1 MGFAFLDVAI
11 GMTFLFLLLSLICSA
26 INELFAAFFHSRAG
40 FLEKGIARLL
50 GDDAFAKRL
59 YQHPLI
65 HCLFADVRPFSKKIG
80 WDRPAYIPPRN
91 FALALMDTV
100 TPSSGAR
107 NSLTPQSDPVNP
119 AISAGA
125 SASKTAA
132 DLLTALQG
140 AEGKMPDTVQKGM
153 ICLVEAAGQDAAR
166 ARQSIEDWYN
176 STMDCV
182 SGAYKRR
189 TQYVILIIGIFVAI
203 LVNADS
209 VAIFRRLSADK
220 NLASAVAASAEGYVN
235 ANRSA
240 APTVKGESASPSA
253 TDAREKLNQ
262 NLETLDKLGL
272 PLGWDGSSKTCT
284 LPSWRGW
291 MGLPGWCGASGPLLA
306 THWLGWLLTAF
317 AVSFGA
323 PFWFDL
329 LNRFMVVRSTVK
341 PKEKSPEEGSKD

>member
-26 INELFAAFFHSRAG
+26 INELLAALSHTRAS
-40 FLEKGIARLL
+40 FLENGIARLL
-50 GDDAFAKRL
+50 GDDGFAAKL
-59 YQHPLI
+59 HEHPLI
-65 HCLFADVRPFSKKIG
+65 HCLFADVHPCFKKIG

-100 TPSSGAR
+100 APSTGAR
-107 NSLTPQSDPVNP
+107 DSSAPPADFLNP
-119 AISAGA
+119 AVPPGA
-125 SASKTAA
+125 SAPKTAA
-132 DLLTALQG
+132 DLLAALKDADQRI
-140 AEGKMPDTVQKGM
+140 PDTVRKGM

-166 ARQSIEDWYN
+166 ARQNIEDWYN

-189 TQYVILIIGIFVAI
+189 TQYVILIIGLFVAI
-203 LVNADS
+203 FVNADS

-235 ANRSA
+235 ANRPGAS
-240 APTVKGESASPSA
+240 TVKSDGASPSA
-253 TDAREKLNQ
+253 TEAREKLNQ
-262 NLETLDKLGL
+262 DLETLDKLGL
-272 PLGWDGSSKTCT
+272 PVGWDGSTKGSS
-284 LPSWRGW
+284 LPSLYGW
-291 MGLPGWCGASGPLLA
+291 GRLGDTAVECKPLLA

>member
-26 INELFAAFFHSRAG
+26 INELLAAFVHRRAS
-40 FLEKGIARLL
+40 FLEKGVARLL
-50 GDDAFAKRL
+50 GDDAFAKKL
-59 YQHPLI
+59 YEHPLI
-65 HCLFADVRPFSKKIG
+65 RNLYADVWRISKWIG
-80 WDRPAYIPPRN
+80 WDRPAYIPPRS
-91 FALALMDTV
+91 FSLALMDTV
-100 TPSSGAR
+100 APGTGVR
-107 NSLTPQSDPVNP
+107 DSLLHQTNPVDP
-119 AISAGA
+119 A
-125 SASKTAA
+125 SAPSAPAPKTAA

-140 AEGKMPDTVQKGM
+140 AKGTVPETVRRGM
-153 ICLVEAAGQDAAR
+153 ITLVEAAGQDAAR
-166 ARQSIEDWYN
+166 ARESIEDWYN
-176 STMDCV
+176 NTMDRV

-189 TQYVILIIGIFVAI
+189 TQYWIFFIGIIVTMG
-203 LVNADS
+203 VNADT

-220 NLASAVAASAEGYVN
+220 NLATAVAASAEGYVN
-235 ANRSA
+235 ANRPGASMA
-240 APTVKGESASPSA
+240 KSESSPSSAPDA
-253 TDAREKLNQ
+253 TDRLYQ

-272 PLGWDGSSKTCT
+272 PLGWDGSNKGAT

-291 MGLPGWCGASGPLLA
+291 GGLPGWCGASEPLIGM
-306 THWLGWLLTAF
+306 HWLGWLLTAF

>member
-26 INELFAAFFHSRAG
+26 INELFAALLHTRAS

-50 GDDAFAKRL
+50 GDEAFVTRL
-59 YQHPLI
+59 YEHPLI
-65 HCLFADVRPFSKKIG
+65 HCLFADVRPFFKRIG

-91 FALALMDTV
+91 FALALMDTAA
-100 TPSSGAR
+100 PSTGAR
-107 NSLTPQSDPVNP
+107 DSLTPQADSVNP
-119 AISAGA
+119 AVPAGA
-125 SASKTAA
+125 SAPRTAA
-132 DLLTALQG
+132 DLLAALKDANG
-140 AEGKMPDTVQKGM
+140 TTPDTLRKGM

-166 ARQSIEDWYN
+166 ARQNIEDWYN
-176 STMDCV
+176 STMDSV
-182 SGAYKRR
+182 SGVYKRR
-189 TQYVILIIGIFVAI
+189 TQYTIFLIGIFVTI
-203 LVNADS
+203 GVNADS

-220 NLASAVAASAEGYVN
+220 NLASAVAASAEAYVS
-235 ANRSA
+235 ANRPGDS
-240 APTVKGESASPSA
+240 TTE
-253 TDAREKLNQ
+253 ARVKLNE
-262 NLETLDKLGL
+262 NLETLDKLDL
-272 PLGWDGSSKTCT
+272 PLGWDGSSKACT
-284 LPSWRGW
+284 PPSWRGW

>member
-26 INELFAAFFHSRAG
+26 INELFAAILHTRAS

-50 GDDAFAKRL
+50 GDPAFAAKL
-59 YQHPLI
+59 YEHPLL
-65 HCLFADVRPFSKKIG
+65 HCLFADVHPCFKKFG

-91 FALALMDTV
+91 FALALMDTAA
-100 TPSSGAR
+100 S
-107 NSLTPQSDPVNP
+107 
-119 AISAGA
+119 SAGA
-125 SASKTAA
+125 RDSLLPLTDSVDPAVPAGTAALKTAA
-132 DLLTALQG
+132 DLLAALRAADQT
-140 AEGKMPDTVQKGM
+140 MPDSLRKGM

-166 ARQSIEDWYN
+166 ARQNIEDWYN
-176 STMDCV
+176 STMDSV

-189 TQYVILIIGIFVAI
+189 TQYVILIIGIFVAMF
-203 LVNADS
+203 VNADS

-220 NLASAVAASAEGYVN
+220 NLASAVAASAERYVN
-235 ANRSA
+235 ANRSGDS
-240 APTVKGESASPSA
+240 TKGESASPPA
-253 TDAREKLNQ
+253 TDPRVKLDE
-262 NLETLDKLGL
+262 NLDTLDKLGL
-272 PLGWDGSSKTCT
+272 PLGWDRSSKACT

-291 MGLPGWCGASGPLLA
+291 MGLPGWCGALLA
-306 THWLGWLLTAF
+306 TRWLGWLLTAF

>member
-26 INELFAAFFHSRAG
+26 INELLAALFHTRAS

-50 GDDAFAKRL
+50 GDDAFAAKL
-59 YQHPLI
+59 HEHPLI
-65 HCLFADVRPFSKKIG
+65 HCLFADVRRLSKKFG

-91 FALALMDTV
+91 FALALMDTAA
-100 TPSSGAR
+100 PSTGAR
-107 NSLTPQSDPVNP
+107 NSVTPPADSADPAVT
-119 AISAGA
+119 AGA
-125 SASKTAA
+125 SAPKTAA
-132 DLLTALQG
+132 DLLAALKATDQTI
-140 AEGKMPDTVQKGM
+140 PDTLRRGL

-166 ARQSIEDWYN
+166 ARQNIEDWYN

-189 TQYVILIIGIFVAI
+189 TQYVILVIGLFVAI

-240 APTVKGESASPSA
+240 DSTMKGESASPSA
-253 TDAREKLNQ
+253 TDPREKLDQ

-272 PLGWDGSSKTCT
+272 PLGWDRSSKACT

-291 MGLPGWCGASGPLLA
+291 MGLPGWCGDGHCWRPTGLV
-306 THWLGWLLTAF
+306 GC
-317 AVSFGA
+317 
-323 PFWFDL
+323 
-329 LNRFMVVRSTVK
+329 
-341 PKEKSPEEGSKD
+341 